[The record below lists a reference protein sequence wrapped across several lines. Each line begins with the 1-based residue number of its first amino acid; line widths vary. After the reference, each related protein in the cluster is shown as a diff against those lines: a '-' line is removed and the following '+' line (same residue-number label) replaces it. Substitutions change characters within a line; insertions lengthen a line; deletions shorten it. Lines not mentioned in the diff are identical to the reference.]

1 MSLYQTVE
9 PSLLKLKRRLTKEGI
24 RGLSH
29 MDYEKYLRTVFWK
42 ERIGSRKNRVRVEWH
57 LLKFNRLKVLKKD
70 WPGDKLIAPHKKPSP
85 ESSPNAY

>member
-42 ERIGSRKNRVRVEWH
+42 ERIGSRKNRVIKCYNDTWSYPYFSLREEKGSGVEM
-57 LLKFNRLKVLKKD
+57 
-70 WPGDKLIAPHKKPSP
+70 LIAHS
-85 ESSPNAY
+85 